1 MTMTW
6 SEQIKTRRHE
16 LQLTQTAVAS
26 RIGITT
32 NYLARL
38 ENAHA
43 HPSSGLQAQIDRT
56 LKDWSDLSPLTV
68 QVDYLRVRFPTNKAD
83 HIIKDLCWID
93 KDFINYKDWGRYGYA
108 DQYQLGDITIL
119 TSTPTQKLGILLE
132 MHGSG
137 CRQFESMLI
146 AHGMVWEDFL
156 YTCLQEKGI
165 IKRIDFAINDH
176 VGLLAI
182 PELVKKCQNNEY
194 ISVMRKYEALAS
206 GKLLDDK
213 SEATGDTLYLGSKK
227 SDIYFC
233 IYNKEVEQAQKGVTL
248 NAEQRPIKTRF
259 EVRLF
264 NERAILAVEDFLSHR
279 NLENTVF
286 GIIQRYVRFVDKR
299 TGKARNQWPLN
310 KRWAQF
316 CGKNRAPVQLTLAP
330 ELPNVNRQRAWI
342 QTQVAPTLK
351 ALFNI
356 DGYQGTL
363 ETMQDIKNAKLSPQ
377 QEAMIREQTVGV
389 DYLVE
394 QLE

>member
-38 ENAHA
+38 ENAHD

-108 DQYQLGDITIL
+108 DQYQLGDIAIL

-146 AHGMVWEDFL
+146 AHGMV
-156 YTCLQEKGI
+156 
-165 IKRIDFAINDH
+165 
-176 VGLLAI
+176 
-182 PELVKKCQNNEY
+182 
-194 ISVMRKYEALAS
+194 
-206 GKLLDDK
+206 
-213 SEATGDTLYLGSKK
+213 
-227 SDIYFC
+227 
-233 IYNKEVEQAQKGVTL
+233 
-248 NAEQRPIKTRF
+248 
-259 EVRLF
+259 
-264 NERAILAVEDFLSHR
+264 
-279 NLENTVF
+279 
-286 GIIQRYVRFVDKR
+286 
-299 TGKARNQWPLN
+299 
-310 KRWAQF
+310 
-316 CGKNRAPVQLTLAP
+316 
-330 ELPNVNRQRAWI
+330 
-342 QTQVAPTLK
+342 
-351 ALFNI
+351 
-356 DGYQGTL
+356 
-363 ETMQDIKNAKLSPQ
+363 
-377 QEAMIREQTVGV
+377 
-389 DYLVE
+389 
-394 QLE
+394 